1 MVSISST
8 GLQVDSQSSPRACH
22 FDVDVSQFVY
32 SAIIFSRFFF
42 FKENCFACVLSKR
55 KNIQCVRGSQEPP
68 ILPSCLTLYYILRH
82 SSCQVSLRPT

>member
-42 FKENCFACVLSKR
+42 QRELFRVCSFKEEEYSVC
-55 KNIQCVRGSQEPP
+55 
-68 ILPSCLTLYYILRH
+68 
-82 SSCQVSLRPT
+82 

>member
-42 FKENCFACVLSKR
+42 SKR
-55 KNIQCVRGSQEPP
+55 IVSRVFFQRGRIFSVLED
-68 ILPSCLTLYYILRH
+68 LRSLLYCHLA
-82 SSCQVSLRPT
+82 